1 MRTGLIRKDF
11 ILLSQSFR
19 FIGITMAFLILFFW
33 ISGSAGAIL
42 MVPMMMAML
51 LSISAFSYDKQSKWD
66 QYLTVLPV
74 DAQTIVASRYIFAL
88 LTWAGS
94 MLVAFLF
101 VLLVRLRSATMQVP
115 AVELLGF
122 LELTIIGFAVLL
134 ALAVSLPLIYRFGAE
149 KGRLIL
155 LMVFL
160 GPSMLIS
167 LTSTMELS
175 VPKWLIDLPGGRLAV
190 FMGIL
195 AIAAMAVSFPLSVR
209 FYRKIDKF

>member
-19 FIGITMAFLILFFW
+19 FIGGTMGFLILFFW

-51 LSISAFSYDKQSKWD
+51 LSISAFTFDKQSKWD

-101 VLLVRLRSATMQVP
+101 VLLIRLRSATMRVSG
-115 AVELLGF
+115 VEIFGF
-122 LELTIIGFAVLL
+122 LEVTIIGFAVLL
-134 ALAVSLPLIYRFGAE
+134 ALAISLPLIYRFGAE

-155 LMVFL
+155 LVVFL

-167 LTSTMELS
+167 LTSTMDLS
-175 VPKWLIDLPGGRLAV
+175 VPTWLSGLPSGRLAV
-190 FMGIL
+190 FLGIL
-195 AIAAMAVSFPLSVR
+195 AIAALAASFPLSVR
-209 FYRKIDKF
+209 FYRKLDKF